1 MPLPVGHALAAASVV
16 ALLRPRLWPERPT
29 WGLVV
34 VGLAAVTPDLDYG
47 LNLVL
52 GGGHHHGFTHSLVF
66 AAAAGLVLAAALR
79 RRATRPADVGVLAL
93 AMATH
98 PVLDLMF
105 TRSSGVELLWP
116 FTGARYRLRLR
127 SPLFYEVE
135 KEDALTFLR
144 DVAWASLKEL
154 IAYGVLFALAWFAG
168 RRVWRGQA

>member
-1 MPLPVGHALAAASVV
+1 M
-16 ALLRPRLWPERPT
+16 
-29 WGLVV
+29 
-34 VGLAAVTPDLDYG
+34 PDLDYG
-47 LNLVL
+47 LNLFF

-66 AAAAGLVLAAALR
+66 AAAAGLAIAAAIR
-79 RRATRPADVGVLAL
+79 RRETHPADAGVVAL

-105 TRSSGVELLWP
+105 TRSGGVALLWP
-116 FTGARYRLRLR
+116 FTHARYRLGLR

-154 IAYGVLFALAWFAG
+154 VVYGLLFTMTWFAG
-168 RRVWRGQA
+168 RRLSRSSSGRPSPS